1 MEIAKILIMSISL
14 IILTLNEI
22 EGVKIMIPKVKQE
35 WADEIVLV
43 DGGSTDGTIEEVKRL
58 GLQIIHQKTKGH
70 GGAILDGVKG
80 TSSDTIVIWSPDGNH
95 EVEEIPRLIE
105 KIKEGYDQVIIS
117 RFGKGSVNL
126 DAGIL
131 ETFGNKMFT
140 AIVNIL
146 FGGNLTDILNES
158 RIITRKAFMELN
170 FDAFDMTSTQQ
181 MSIRGLKRKQK
192 ITEIVGNEGKR
203 IGGTRKMRPFYVGK
217 LLSEQIIK
225 EFIFWKR

>member
-1 MEIAKILIMSISL
+1 MSTSL

-35 WADEIVLV
+35 WVDEIVLV
-43 DGGSTDGTIEEVKRL
+43 DGGSTDGTVEEVKRL

-80 TSSDTIVIWSPDGNH
+80 TSSDIIVIWSPDGNH
-95 EVEEIPRLIE
+95 EVEEIPKLIE
-105 KIKEGYDQVIIS
+105 KIKDGYDQVIIS

-140 AIVNIL
+140 
-146 FGGNLTDILNES
+146 
-158 RIITRKAFMELN
+158 
-170 FDAFDMTSTQQ
+170 Q
-181 MSIRGLKRKQK
+181 
-192 ITEIVGNEGKR
+192 
-203 IGGTRKMRPFYVGK
+203 
-217 LLSEQIIK
+217 
-225 EFIFWKR
+225 

>member
-1 MEIAKILIMSISL
+1 MSISL

-217 LLSEQIIK
+217 LLSKQIIK

>member
-35 WADEIVLV
+35 RADEIVLV

>member
-217 LLSEQIIK
+217 LLSKQIIK

>member
-1 MEIAKILIMSISL
+1 VAIALL
-14 IILTLNEI
+14 ILTLNEI
-22 EGVKIMIPKVKQE
+22 EGVKIMIPKIKQE
-35 WADEIVLV
+35 WANEMFLV
-43 DGGSTDGTIEEVKRL
+43 DGGSTDGTIEEAKRL
-58 GLQIIHQKTKGH
+58 GLEIIHQKTKGH
-70 GGAILDGVKG
+70 GGAILDGVNG
-80 TSSDTIVIWSPDGNH
+80 TSSDIIVIWSPDGNH
-95 EVEEIPRLIE
+95 EVEEIPKLIE
-105 KIKEGYDQVIIS
+105 KIDEGYDQVIIS
-117 RFGKGSVNL
+117 RFGKGSINL

-146 FGGNLTDILNES
+146 FGGKLTDTLNES

-192 ITEIVGNEGKR
+192 ITEIVGNEGER

-217 LLSEQIIK
+217 LLSKEIIK

>member
-1 MEIAKILIMSISL
+1 MSTSL

-58 GLQIIHQKTKGH
+58 GLQIIHQNTKGH

-117 RFGKGSVNL
+117 RFGKG
-126 DAGIL
+126 
-131 ETFGNKMFT
+131 
-140 AIVNIL
+140 
-146 FGGNLTDILNES
+146 
-158 RIITRKAFMELN
+158 
-170 FDAFDMTSTQQ
+170 
-181 MSIRGLKRKQK
+181 
-192 ITEIVGNEGKR
+192 
-203 IGGTRKMRPFYVGK
+203 
-217 LLSEQIIK
+217 
-225 EFIFWKR
+225 

>member
-1 MEIAKILIMSISL
+1 MSTSL

-217 LLSEQIIK
+217 LLSKQIIK

>member
-1 MEIAKILIMSISL
+1 MSTSL

-22 EGVKIMIPKVKQE
+22 EGMKAMMPKVNHE
-35 WADEIVLV
+35 WIDEIILV
-43 DGGSTDGTIEEVKRL
+43 DGGSTDGTIEEAKRI
-58 GLQIIHQKTKGH
+58 GLKIIHQKRKGH
-70 GGAILDGVKG
+70 GGAILDGIESTK
-80 TSSDTIVIWSPDGNH
+80 SDIIVIWSPDGNH
-95 EVEEIPRLIE
+95 EAEEIPKLIE
-105 KIKEGYDQVIIS
+105 KIQEGYDQVIIS

-140 AIVNIL
+140 RIVNVL
-146 FGGNLTDILNES
+146 FHGNLTDALNES
-158 RIITRKAFMELN
+158 RIITRDAFVELN

-217 LLSEQIIK
+217 MLSKQIIK
-225 EFIFWKR
+225 EFIFWKK

>member
-1 MEIAKILIMSISL
+1 MEIAKILIMSTSL

-35 WADEIVLV
+35 WVDEIVLV

-80 TSSDTIVIWSPDGNH
+80 TSSDIIVIWSPDGNH
-95 EVEEIPRLIE
+95 EVEEIPKLIE
-105 KIKEGYDQVIIS
+105 KIKDGYDQVIIS

-146 FGGNLTDILNES
+146 FGGNLTDTLNES

-192 ITEIVGNEGKR
+192 ITEIVGNEGER